1 MRLTICT
8 CNGQEECGAG
18 YIQKITVMDIYIL
31 FLSILIWFIVCYSKI
46 ALSIRSLIVKLEESV
61 ETHAVVNDKYYQRN
75 SMRMESICRSA
86 NILILIAMQHV
97 H

>member
-1 MRLTICT
+1 MQCW
-8 CNGQEECGAG
+8 
-18 YIQKITVMDIYIL
+18 IYIKNYSDGHIHYYYL
-31 FLSILIWFIVCYSKI
+31 PSLIWFIVHYSKI
-46 ALSIRSLIVKLEESV
+46 VLSIRSLIVNVEESV